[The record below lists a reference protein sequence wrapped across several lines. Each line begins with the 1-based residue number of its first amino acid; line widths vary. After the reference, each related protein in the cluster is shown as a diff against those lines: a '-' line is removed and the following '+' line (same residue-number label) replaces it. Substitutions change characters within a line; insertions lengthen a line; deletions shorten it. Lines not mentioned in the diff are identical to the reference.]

1 MTTATAKSKTKRG
14 RRDDV
19 PLLEWI
25 AGGIG
30 LFIVAGTLAFIGYEL
45 YLGQPDLPD
54 LRIEVER
61 AISRSDGHS
70 VRVVVRNAGRR
81 AAESV
86 IVEGVAGE
94 VRSEAQL
101 DYVAGQSQE
110 TAILVFPGGADPAS
124 LTVRIV
130 GYTTP

>member
-1 MTTATAKSKTKRG
+1 MTTATSKTKPRQG
-14 RRDDV
+14 RREYV

-30 LFIVAGTLAFIGYEL
+30 LVIVAGTLAFIGYEV

-54 LRIEVER
+54 LHIEVER
-61 AISRSDGHS
+61 AIPRNDGHA

-94 VRSEAQL
+94 LRSEAQL

-110 TAILVFPGGADPAS
+110 AAILVFPGPPDRAA